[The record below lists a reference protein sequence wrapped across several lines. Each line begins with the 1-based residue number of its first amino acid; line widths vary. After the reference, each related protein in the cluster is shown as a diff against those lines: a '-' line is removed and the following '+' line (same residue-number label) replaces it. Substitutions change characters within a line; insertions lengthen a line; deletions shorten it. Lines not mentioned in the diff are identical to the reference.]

1 MNIRIY
7 IRHITKCDTPGLT
20 PETGKGK
27 ESSKSKGNSG
37 ASRIASV
44 IAQCLVLL
52 PSLNQESTCDWNG
65 RRNLPGALSV
75 YRPVLFTKPASPHS
89 DASTFSSSSSFSSAS
104 SSAGRK
110 HTYRAIQAR
119 QHTAAAEPAATV
131 NNTANMA
138 SYAPLL
144 WARQVHL
151 TTRSTCS
158 TFNTDTD
165 TRIEWRWL

>member
-20 PETGKGK
+20 SETGKGK

-65 RRNLPGALSV
+65 RRNLPGTLSV
-75 YRPVLFTKPASPHS
+75 YRPVLFT
-89 DASTFSSSSSFSSAS
+89 
-104 SSAGRK
+104 
-110 HTYRAIQAR
+110 
-119 QHTAAAEPAATV
+119 
-131 NNTANMA
+131 
-138 SYAPLL
+138 
-144 WARQVHL
+144 
-151 TTRSTCS
+151 
-158 TFNTDTD
+158 
-165 TRIEWRWL
+165 

>member
-1 MNIRIY
+1 MSGY

-20 PETGKGK
+20 YETGKGK
-27 ESSKSKGNSG
+27 ASSKSKGNSG

-65 RRNLPGALSV
+65 RRNLPGAALSV
-75 YRPVLFTKPASPHS
+75 CLPPGPFHLASPHS
-89 DASTFSSSSSFSSAS
+89 DASTFSSSSFSSAS

-110 HTYRAIQAR
+110 HTYRAIQAH
-119 QHTAAAEPAATV
+119 QHTATAEPAATV

-138 SYAPLL
+138 SYGPLL
-144 WARQVHL
+144 WARQVRTSPHHEKHVL
-151 TTRSTCS
+151 HVQY
-158 TFNTDTD
+158 
-165 TRIEWRWL
+165 